1 MISSKE
7 QIIEYFKKNPSAIET
22 VRGPILEE
30 KVINSIISSSNIV
43 KKKITKNEYENLEK
57 KTFDVSKD

>member
-1 MISSKE
+1 
-7 QIIEYFKKNPSAIET
+7 

-30 KVINSIISSSNIV
+30 KVMNAVISSSNIV
-43 KKKITKNEYENLEK
+43 KKKITKTEYENLEK